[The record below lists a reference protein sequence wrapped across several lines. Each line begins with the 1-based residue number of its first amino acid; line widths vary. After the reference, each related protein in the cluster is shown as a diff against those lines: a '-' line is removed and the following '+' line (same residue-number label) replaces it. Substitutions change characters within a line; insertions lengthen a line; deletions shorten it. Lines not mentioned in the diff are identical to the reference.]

1 MGYTD
6 ERKYPDFKRLISKY
20 KKSEDN
26 KNKNIKTEKND
37 YSEVVDLLIIS
48 HFHLDHCGA
57 LPYFTEILGYKNPIL
72 CSQPTKAILPEDH
85 SDPFDRGLVGSYL
98 YFGQSGA
105 TQVRRRYDR
114 RRNSRKESRAGG
126 TRRGELRQD
135 RSDRKRHETCD
146 FRYARRRYFAPL
158 APFARV

>member
-1 MGYTD
+1 MEIQINPLGAGQEIGRSCIIVNIKGIKIMFDCGVHMGYTD

-72 CSQPTKAILPEDH
+72 CSQPTKAILPVTLE
-85 SDPFDRGLVGSYL
+85 
-98 YFGQSGA
+98 
-105 TQVRRRYDR
+105 
-114 RRNSRKESRAGG
+114 
-126 TRRGELRQD
+126 
-135 RSDRKRHETCD
+135 D
-146 FRYARRRYFAPL
+146 FRKVMGEYKGQNSILSPDQIKLCVNKIKTIELNVYQ
-158 APFARV
+158 